1 MSVKI
6 HANSRFIKQTQ
17 KTSRLSRSSHRE
29 SILCLLYSLSR
40 SDRLNCKFQG
50 LNSMQCK
57 MYSEHNNL
65 TILLLIRVP
74 RLTLSPSQLLLGLV
88 TQHPILHVGERARY
102 VTRQNNC

>member
-1 MSVKI
+1 MNVNVFETISMTVFTMYICQLMSVKI

-50 LNSMQCK
+50 LNPM
-57 MYSEHNNL
+57 
-65 TILLLIRVP
+65 
-74 RLTLSPSQLLLGLV
+74 
-88 TQHPILHVGERARY
+88 
-102 VTRQNNC
+102 